1 MLGRWLEKLVARGRL
16 LSLATLGFMAVLVLA
31 DMIVPPDYVRFA
43 WDGIGGFAAV
53 LGFVGCV
60 FFIAVAK
67 GLGTILL
74 YKPEDYYSEQH
85 EHDPPPGTE
94 DGRHD

>member
-1 MLGRWLEKLVARGRL
+1 MLGRWLEKLVRRGRL
-16 LSLATLGFMAVLVLA
+16 LSLLTLAMMAVLVLA
-31 DMIVPPDYVRFA
+31 DIVLPPDYLRFP

-67 GLGTILL
+67 GLGTLL
-74 YKPEDYYSEQH
+74 VYKPEDYYGEAH
-85 EHDPPPGTE
+85 EREAPPV
-94 DGRHD
+94 DRRRHD

>member
-1 MLGRWLEKLVARGRL
+1 MLGRWLEKLVARGRM
-16 LSLATLGFMAVLVLA
+16 LSIATLVLMALLVLA
-31 DMIVPPDYVRFA
+31 DIILPPDYVRFA

-67 GLGTILL
+67 GLGTLL
-74 YKPEDYYSEQH
+74 VYKPEDYYGEVH
-85 EHDPPPGTE
+85 EHERPE
-94 DGRHD
+94 DRRRPHD